1 MANQGVRGF
10 YQITETI
17 KDQLLNEDV
26 INTVTTGNL
35 SDIDLSKQTIYP
47 IAHIVINNVTL
58 EEQLL
63 RFNISVLAM
72 DTVDQSKDET
82 VDIFRDN
89 DNEHD
94 VLNTQLAVV
103 NKLVQVLRIG
113 NLYRDKYQ
121 LDGDPSCEPFYDRFE
136 NQVAGWACTF
146 DVLIENDINICS

>member
-82 VDIFRDN
+82 IDIFRDN